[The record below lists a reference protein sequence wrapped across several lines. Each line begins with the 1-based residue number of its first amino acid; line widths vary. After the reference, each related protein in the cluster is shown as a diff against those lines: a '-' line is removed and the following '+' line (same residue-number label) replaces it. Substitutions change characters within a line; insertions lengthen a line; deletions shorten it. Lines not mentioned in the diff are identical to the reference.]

1 MSIAL
6 LAKAEWDHTAWEA
19 PRALL
24 LTQDVPMH
32 MFQIWK
38 EIMLVEFGRLSI
50 GRKVAF
56 QREKA
61 LHQPAKKVLMSAA
74 ADAQAWE
81 AAVALLDAMR
91 QAGGAMVWD
100 DE

>member
-19 PRALL
+19 PRAVL

-38 EIMLVEFGRLSI
+38 EIMLVNTRHKQTNG
-50 GRKVAF
+50 
-56 QREKA
+56 
-61 LHQPAKKVLMSAA
+61 HW
-74 ADAQAWE
+74 ADCPS
-81 AAVALLDAMR
+81 AVAR
-91 QAGGAMVWD
+91 PKGPHGCCC
-100 DE
+100 